1 MLIAL
6 GALGVAAY
14 FIFQRA
20 QRGLLLLAALT
31 PLNGLLPILP
41 FGVPPWWKEAMVLMT
56 LLSAAYATG
65 GRVPRRL
72 NVPWWPAMAA
82 FAVFGCGSAVV
93 TLGALS
99 LIPIKITFF
108 YLLVVVV
115 LWLAPF
121 TAADRDKLVTI
132 VLAVGT
138 LNACWGIAQQFL
150 GEQFLVDLGYKFGE
164 QVRTAGDMLRSF
176 GTFNQPFGYGLFL
189 MLTILIGLT
198 VALGDPRRLRNRVF
212 FCLLPVL
219 VAGMV
224 LSVVRAS
231 YVGLAVG
238 ILWIGVFRY
247 RKMLAGLIIAGAV
260 AVPVILLVVP
270 SSAIATVFSPDSFG
284 TRAEGWRVSSLL
296 ILDKPFGAGLG
307 RAGSAADKLVTDPIQ
322 LPENLA
328 NRIDGAM
335 AYSMG
340 VPYQP
345 DNYYVKILIELG
357 PLGLW
362 FFLMFVVAALM
373 STLNVARKAADR
385 IDSSFAIGVGAALAA
400 AMVAS
405 LVSTYLE
412 IFPMDYYTWLL
423 LGAVGSIPLSHKVIR
438 SEPQFDAQ
446 PAVGALR

>member
-1 MLIAL
+1 
-6 GALGVAAY
+6 
-14 FIFQRA
+14 
-20 QRGLLLLAALT
+20 
-31 PLNGLLPILP
+31 
-41 FGVPPWWKEAMVLMT
+41 
-56 LLSAAYATG
+56 
-65 GRVPRRL
+65 
-72 NVPWWPAMAA
+72 MAA
-82 FAVFGCGSAVV
+82 FAVFGCASAVV
-93 TLGALS
+93 TLGVLS

-108 YLLVVVV
+108 YLLVVVA

-138 LNACWGIAQQFL
+138 INASWGIAQQFL
-150 GEQFLVDLGYKFGE
+150 GEQFLVDLGYKFGD

-198 VALGDPRRLRNRVF
+198 VALGDPRRRRNQVF
-212 FCLLPVL
+212 LCLLPVL

-238 ILWIGVFRY
+238 LLWIGVFRY
-247 RKMLAGLIIAGAV
+247 RKVLAGLAITGVV
-260 AVPVILLVVP
+260 AVPVILLAIP
-270 SSAIATVFSPDSFG
+270 KSAIATVFSPDSFG
-284 TRAEGWRVSSLL
+284 TRAEGWRVSWLM
-296 ILDKPFGAGLG
+296 ILDKPWGAGLG
-307 RAGSAADKLVTDPIQ
+307 RAGSAADKLVTDPIR
-322 LPENLA
+322 LPDSLA
-328 NRIDGAM
+328 NRIDGAT

-357 PLGLW
+357 PVGLW
-362 FFLMFVVAALM
+362 FFLMFVVAALV
-373 STLNVARKAADR
+373 STLKVARKAADR
-385 IDSSFAIGVGAALAA
+385 IESSFAIGVGAVLAA

-405 LVSTYLE
+405 FVSTYLE

-423 LGAVGSIPLSHKVIR
+423 LGAVGSIPLSNNLVR
-438 SEPQFDAQ
+438 TEQGLDAA